1 MHNRSSEEEASHV
14 AQQASSTEAA
24 PPRKS
29 RRGSENRRMSAQFTM
44 RMTAQARAKL
54 DEAARSQGFKDAK
67 ALVMFRLRDDLGPRE
82 LVS

>member
-1 MHNRSSEEEASHV
+1 MAE
-14 AQQASSTEAA
+14 QASASDLT
-24 PPRKS
+24 PRRKS

-67 ALVMFRLRDDLGPRE
+67 ALVMFRLREDLGTRE

>member
-1 MHNRSSEEEASHV
+1 M
-14 AQQASSTEAA
+14 AQQASSSEPTAR
-24 PPRKS
+24 RKS

-67 ALVMFRLRDDLGPRE
+67 ALVMYRLREDLALE